1 MNSAGHPAGERL
13 RRAAFGDLPSIDERA
28 LAAAGRADSR
38 TRWLAAVVLGGQGR
52 YAAAA
57 ALLGDLIRGDT
68 TVVGALACAT
78 LAAHRRQLGGHA
90 AALPLDGAALA
101 RVGTRSRAADRQ
113 DPDGI
118 DRAGARADALLGL
131 AADNL
136 ALGRPAVA
144 RRLITAAEG
153 DPLSWRATVRSGW
166 VRAEIELIS
175 GDAIAAVPS
184 AEHAARLAAAQT
196 AVRHGVKSDLV
207 LAAAL
212 AATGEPDSH
221 RRAIGLV
228 TAASATAREHGLR
241 SLTWP
246 AGLIAADLDP
256 AVAQSYRSQVTDE
269 LYALL
274 LAADPRG
281 RRLARESSWV
291 PS

>member
-1 MNSAGHPAGERL
+1 
-13 RRAAFGDLPSIDERA
+13 
-28 LAAAGRADSR
+28 
-38 TRWLAAVVLGGQGR
+38 
-52 YAAAA
+52 
-57 ALLGDLIRGDT
+57 
-68 TVVGALACAT
+68 
-78 LAAHRRQLGGHA
+78 
-90 AALPLDGAALA
+90 LPLDGAALA
-101 RVGTRSRAADRQ
+101 RVGTSSWASDRQ
-113 DPDGI
+113 EPDGI

-144 RRLITAAEG
+144 RRLIATAEG
-153 DPLSWRATVRSGW
+153 EVLGWRARVRSGW
-166 VRAEIELIS
+166 VRAEVELVS
-175 GDAIAAVPS
+175 GDAVAAVPP
-184 AEHAARLAAAQT
+184 AEHAAQLAGART

-212 AATGEPDSH
+212 AATGDPADR
-221 RRAIGLV
+221 RRATGLA

-256 AVAQSYRSQVTDE
+256 AKAQFYRSQVTDE

-274 LAADPRG
+274 LATDPCG
-281 RRLARESSWV
+281 RRLAHESSWV

>member
-1 MNSAGHPAGERL
+1 MSSAGYRAGERL
-13 RRAAFGDLPSIDERA
+13 RRAAFGDGPSVDERD
-28 LAAAGRADSR
+28 LAAAARADPCI
-38 TRWLAAVVLGGQGR
+38 RWLAAVVLGGQGR

-57 ALLGDLIRGDT
+57 TVLGDLIRGDSAT
-68 TVVGALACAT
+68 VGALACAT

-101 RVGTRSRAADRQ
+101 RVGTSSRVGDRQ

-136 ALGRPAVA
+136 ALGRPAVS
-144 RRLITAAEG
+144 RRLIAAVEG
-153 DPLSWRATVRSGW
+153 EVLGWRASVRSGW
-166 VRAEIELIS
+166 VRAEVELIS
-175 GDAIAAVPS
+175 GDA
-184 AEHAARLAAAQT
+184 AAAIPHAERAAQLAGARK

-212 AATGEPDSH
+212 AARGEPADR
-221 RRAIGLV
+221 RRAIGLA

-256 AVAQSYRSQVTDE
+256 AQALRLRSQVTDE

-274 LAADPRG
+274 LAADPLG
-281 RRLARESSWV
+281 RRLARESPWV
-291 PS
+291 P